1 MAFCWWKKPG
11 QQNQALWH
19 DIHSSVSLSPTDP
32 LSLFIVAIFCFL
44 IHLTSAPPPLTSL
57 PISPRPHWFRFFYI
71 WVQTLFSC
79 VSYCPTALHGSP
91 VKLDHFLKRVWMS
104 VCVHVCLAYMIP
116 GKSPWCILHFPL
128 MSCSVEA
135 IIASDYFS
143 VSHSGQP
150 TRPQICREHGGIDRY
165 KNLGCNGGRV
175 LVFRKST
182 VCCLTDHGIFSVT
195 SFLALSCST
204 PNNNEVELKNGLI
217 YSSDV

>member
-1 MAFCWWKKPG
+1 MSVGVVCMCVDVFVSVLMHGLLLVKETRSAEPGPMA
-11 QQNQALWH
+11 WH
-19 DIHSSVSLSPTDP
+19 SFKREPLSHWPPLSFHSSHFLFPHSLNIS
-32 LSLFIVAIFCFL
+32 
-44 IHLTSAPPPLTSL
+44 PPPLTSL
-57 PISPRPHWFRFFYI
+57 PISPRLHWFRFFYI

-91 VKLDHFLKRVWMS
+91 VKLDHFLKRVWTP

-150 TRPQICREHGGIDRY
+150 TRPQICREHMVG
-165 KNLGCNGGRV
+165 
-175 LVFRKST
+175 
-182 VCCLTDHGIFSVT
+182 
-195 SFLALSCST
+195 
-204 PNNNEVELKNGLI
+204 
-217 YSSDV
+217 